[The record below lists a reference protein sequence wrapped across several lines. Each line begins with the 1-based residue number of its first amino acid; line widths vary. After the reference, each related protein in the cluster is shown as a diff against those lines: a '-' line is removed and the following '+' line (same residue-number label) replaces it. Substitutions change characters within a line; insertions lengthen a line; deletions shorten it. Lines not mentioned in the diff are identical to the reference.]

1 MGMHQV
7 TYEITA
13 LWGLFTSNLTYFNPA
28 ILTRKPGCSSGVTVR
43 NRGIPKMAILVRKWC
58 SFQKPYILKKSKK
71 NVSKIQEIPETA
83 RKLEESRGIPRD
95 LIWFCHLVHLAPCV
109 FSGKNRLFCKRAVFT
124 QIQFF
129 ISWWCRT
136 VRRKSRNVRRA
147 KDLRMEAGTY
157 LGNAKLERLKFK
169 NGKRLMLAIKNGD
182 FTISNENIMM

>member
-1 MGMHQV
+1 MFFSKTIHPQ
-7 TYEITA
+7 EI
-13 LWGLFTSNLTYFNPA
+13 
-28 ILTRKPGCSSGVTVR
+28 
-43 NRGIPKMAILVRKWC
+43 
-58 SFQKPYILKKSKK
+58 QKKLSLKSKK
-71 NVSKIQEIPETA
+71 S
-83 RKLEESRGIPRD
+83 RKLQKIGGKSWYTTRFDMILPLGSSGPM
-95 LIWFCHLVHLAPCV
+95 F

-147 KDLRMEAGTY
+147 KDLRMEAGTC

-182 FTISNENIMM
+182 FTISHNGYVTNDDLVGRLNDVPVFIFPMMMVSIDEHIFQVWNQQPDW